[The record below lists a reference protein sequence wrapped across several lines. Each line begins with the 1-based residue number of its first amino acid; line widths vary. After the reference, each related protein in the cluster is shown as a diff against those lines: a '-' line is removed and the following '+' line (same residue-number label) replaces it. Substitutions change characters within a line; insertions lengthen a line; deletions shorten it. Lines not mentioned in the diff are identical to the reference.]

1 MEGELEMSIAQTI
14 ENRFIGAPRHQPGS
28 GSVKPCGH
36 GAHVG
41 TCAAYQRAQLSRWG
55 TQLAQVSRRG
65 GTMIRTLYA
74 AVQQR
79 CWSRDRSRRIDAL
92 LEREQ
97 AIARAD
103 RDRREAMARQLIE
116 IRALPEALEPHW

>member
-1 MEGELEMSIAQTI
+1 
-14 ENRFIGAPRHQPGS
+14 
-28 GSVKPCGH
+28 
-36 GAHVG
+36 
-41 TCAAYQRAQLSRWG
+41 
-55 TQLAQVSRRG
+55 
-65 GTMIRTLYA
+65 MIRTLYA

-97 AIARAD
+97 AIANAD
-103 RDRREAMARQLIE
+103 RGRREAMARQLIE

>member
-1 MEGELEMSIAQTI
+1 
-14 ENRFIGAPRHQPGS
+14 
-28 GSVKPCGH
+28 
-36 GAHVG
+36 
-41 TCAAYQRAQLSRWG
+41 
-55 TQLAQVSRRG
+55 
-65 GTMIRTLYA
+65 MIRTLYA

-97 AIARAD
+97 AIAKAD

-116 IRALPEALEPHW
+116 IRARPEALEPHW

>member
-1 MEGELEMSIAQTI
+1 
-14 ENRFIGAPRHQPGS
+14 
-28 GSVKPCGH
+28 
-36 GAHVG
+36 
-41 TCAAYQRAQLSRWG
+41 
-55 TQLAQVSRRG
+55 
-65 GTMIRTLYA
+65 MIRTLYA

-97 AIARAD
+97 AIAKAD

>member
-1 MEGELEMSIAQTI
+1 MEGELEMSIAQ
-14 ENRFIGAPRHQPGS
+14 
-28 GSVKPCGH
+28 
-36 GAHVG
+36 
-41 TCAAYQRAQLSRWG
+41 
-55 TQLAQVSRRG
+55 
-65 GTMIRTLYA
+65 IRTLYA

-79 CWSRDRSRRIDAL
+79 CWSRDRSRRINAL

-116 IRALPEALEPHW
+116 IRALPEALDPHV